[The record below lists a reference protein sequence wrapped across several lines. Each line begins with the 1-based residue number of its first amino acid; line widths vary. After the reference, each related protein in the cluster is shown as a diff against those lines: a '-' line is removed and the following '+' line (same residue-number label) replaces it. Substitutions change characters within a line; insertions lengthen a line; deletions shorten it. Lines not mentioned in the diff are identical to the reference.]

1 MSRNALIGIAGVH
14 HVASEIS
21 RRGMVALPTIR
32 NTAAY
37 DIVALNVGG
46 TKHANIQVKASSKRV
61 GFFPMPASADVRA
74 GSKDVYVLVRWLE
87 ADRKYDGFLLSGRQ
101 ARAAVEAS
109 ESYQQKSIDR
119 GTLKVIFPCIYVDQR
134 NAEIADRW
142 RKAWESWEL

>member
-61 GFFPMPASADVRA
+61 GFFPMPPSEKVRA
-74 GSKDVYVLVRWLE
+74 GPRDVYVLVRWFE
-87 ADRKYDGFLLSGRQ
+87 AERKYEAFLLSGRQ
-101 ARAAVEAS
+101 ARTAVEAS
-109 ESYQQKSIDR
+109 ELYQQASIRR
-119 GTLKVIFPCIYVDQR
+119 GTLKAVFPCIYVDQR
-134 NAEIADRW
+134 NAKVAARW
-142 RKAWESWEL
+142 QRAWENWCL